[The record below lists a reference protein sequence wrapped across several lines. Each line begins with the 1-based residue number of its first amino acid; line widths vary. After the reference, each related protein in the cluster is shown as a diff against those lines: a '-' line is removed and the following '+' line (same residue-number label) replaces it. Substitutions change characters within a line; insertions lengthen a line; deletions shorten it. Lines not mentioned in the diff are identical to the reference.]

1 MVRPPRSSPASS
13 HRRPSGA
20 RAPLLLAVVLAAGS
34 CVATDGDAS
43 STPDA
48 QSGIWDRAL
57 ESARTWWEG
66 SRGLADQAMV
76 DIRGVFSDDQDF
88 AHVWKTVVPKLEDT
102 LVLQERQDS
111 LPDSAWI
118 GTDKVSNRAEIDEL
132 LDEAV
137 AILATSPM
145 QSYRQR
151 ARSLQREIERAR
163 ADIAEHRQK
172 RVAAPA
178 ESTIKTTIRDHDQA
192 IEARE
197 ADIARMQR
205 ELGQVEREFAVELR
219 QSGLELSDEQVAFLL
234 NTVVGDNMVDLGI
247 VFDNVRA
254 ITVQLEQLVDQSGE
268 DLQSARRYYGLYVVL
283 LESLKRMHIQIE
295 EAIAEE
301 YIPQIDSIS
310 TRAQALSTET
320 RRLQRES
327 PGKRDQLAANL
338 EAQQLTIEAA
348 GVYRQYLLDQ
358 SDGVRKA
365 RAELERDIAAA
376 WNTYE
381 TVRVSGELVG
391 LVQSSQRLLEGLMN
405 RQVPAL
411 RPFENLEL
419 RREFEK
425 LTNQLRTARPG

>member
-1 MVRPPRSSPASS
+1 MFAAVLA
-13 HRRPSGA
+13 SGA
-20 RAPLLLAVVLAAGS
+20 
-34 CVATDGDAS
+34 CVASKDAGTEPGFWAS
-43 STPDA
+43 
-48 QSGIWDRAL
+48 AL
-57 ESARTWWEG
+57 QSARGWWDSWWEE
-66 SRGLADQAMV
+66 SLGLADQAME
-76 DIRGVFSDDQDF
+76 DIRDVFSDGQDF
-88 AHVWKTVVPKLEDT
+88 AHVWEHVVPTLEDT
-102 LVLQERQDS
+102 LDLQDRRGE
-111 LPDSAWI
+111 LPDLAWI
-118 GTDKVSNRAEIDEL
+118 REDKVSNRAEIDEL

-137 AILATSPM
+137 AILSTSPV

-151 ARSLQREIERAR
+151 VRELQREIERAR
-163 ADIAEHRQK
+163 ADIAEHRQR

-205 ELGQVEREFAVELR
+205 ELARVEHEFTVELR
-219 QSGLELSDEQVAFLL
+219 RSGLDLTDEQVAFLL

-254 ITVQLEQLVDQSGE
+254 ITDQLEQLVEQSGE

-283 LESLKRMHIQIE
+283 LEALKRMHIQIE

-310 TRAQALSTET
+310 TRAQQLSGET

-327 PGKRDQLAANL
+327 PGKHDQLAANL

-358 SDGVRKA
+358 SDRVRKA
-365 RAELERDIAAA
+365 RAELEKDIAAA

-381 TVRVSGELVG
+381 TVRVTGELVG
-391 LVQSSQRLLEGLMN
+391 LVQSSQRLLDGLMN

-425 LTNQLRTARPG
+425 LTDQLRTARPG